1 VPRTQVA
8 IVGAG
13 PAGLLLSHL
22 LHQVGV
28 RSVVLESRSRAYV
41 EQRVRA
47 GVLEDGTRQI
57 LLRAG
62 LGERME
68 RQGLVHEG
76 VNFAFEGSL
85 LHFDFP
91 ALTGGHTII
100 VYGQQEVVKD
110 LIRARSEADGEVWFE
125 AEAVRIEDVESR
137 PRVVYR
143 TPDGSEDVLEA
154 DFVAGCDGSHGISR
168 AALPDSLRRV
178 HQRAYPFAWLGIL
191 AEAPPAS
198 HELIY
203 VNHPRGFALFSMR
216 SPRLSRNYIQV
227 RADEPP
233 EEWSDDRIWEEL
245 QRRVEGAARLT
256 PGPVLEKSLA
266 PLRSLVVEPMQ
277 HGRLFLAGDAA
288 HVVPPT
294 GAKGLNLAVCDVVM
308 LSRALADYY
317 RKGEEAG
324 LRAYTERCLE
334 HVWQA
339 EHFSWWMTQLL
350 HRLDDPFEEGMQR
363 AQLRALRRSEAAR
376 RYLAENYTGVHTSL
390 RYVEWVPL
398 A

>member
-1 VPRTQVA
+1 VA

-22 LHQVGV
+22 LAQVGI

-62 LGERME
+62 VGERME

-91 ALTGGHTII
+91 ALTGGHTIT

-110 LIRARSEADGEVWFE
+110 LIRARLDADGDVRFE
-125 AEAVRIEDVESR
+125 AEAVRPEDVENR
-137 PRVVYR
+137 PTVVYR
-143 TPDGSEDVLEA
+143 NPDGSEDRVEA
-154 DFVAGCDGSHGISR
+154 DFVAGCDGSHGICRSF
-168 AALPDSLRRV
+168 LPESAHRV

-216 SPRLSRNYIQV
+216 SPRLSRNYVQV
-227 RADEPP
+227 RADEPLEDWP
-233 EEWSDDRIWEEL
+233 DGRVWEEL
-245 QRRVEGAARLT
+245 ERRLEGAARIT

-266 PLRSLVVEPMQ
+266 HLRSLVVEPMQ

-294 GAKGLNLAVCDVVM
+294 GAKGLNLAVCDVVV
-308 LSRALADYY
+308 LARALADYY
-317 RKGEEAG
+317 RKGDESG
-324 LRAYTERCLE
+324 LRAYTDRCLE

-350 HRLDDPFEEGMQR
+350 HRLDDSFEEGMQR

-390 RYVEWVPL
+390 RYVDWVPSG
-398 A
+398 

>member
-1 VPRTQVA
+1 MPATQVA

-22 LHQVGV
+22 LDRVGI

-62 LGERME
+62 VGDRME

-91 ALTGGHTII
+91 ALTGGHTVT

-110 LIRARSEADGEVWFE
+110 LIRARQEGGGDVRFE
-125 AEAVRIEDVESR
+125 AEVVRLEEVERR

-143 TPDGSEDVLEA
+143 TPDGSEEELEA
-154 DFVAGCDGSHGISR
+154 DFVAGCDGSHGVCR
-168 AALPDSLRRV
+168 AAIPHTVRRV

-216 SPRLSRNYIQV
+216 SPRLSRNYVQV
-227 RADEPP
+227 RA
-233 EEWSDDRIWEEL
+233 EERLEDWPDSRVWEEL
-245 QRRVEGAARLT
+245 ERRLAGAARVT

-294 GAKGLNLAVCDVVM
+294 GAKGLNLAVCDVVV

-317 RKGEEAG
+317 RAGDETG
-324 LRAYTERCLE
+324 LRSYTEWCLE

-363 AQLRALRRSEAAR
+363 AR
-376 RYLAENYTGVHTSL
+376 RYLAENYTGLHTSL
-390 RYVEWVPL
+390 RYTEWVLPS
-398 A
+398 